1 MRPSVGS
8 EQFVMSAKALLEVEA
23 ERMVH
28 GAAVR
33 VVGVHVAEW
42 DAVVERGER
51 IARSIEA
58 LTLQSLKYLFCQS
71 DAGATTARYQRASN
85 RGIQSARTKEIHQR
99 SRNIR
104 LTSHH
109 SARRERRRTTDSER
123 ACRIARIRRLNSASL
138 CGLLCN
144 KQIVHHQIATNRVR
158 IDRAVQVPAAVEGV
172 CDVKGVTVS

>member
-8 EQFVMSAKALLEVEA
+8 EQFVMSAKALLEVQA

-71 DAGATTARYQRASN
+71 DAGPPPARYQRARN
-85 RGIQSARTKEIHQR
+85 RGIQSPRTKEIHQQ

-104 LTSHH
+104 LTP
-109 SARRERRRTTDSER
+109 TTPQGGN
-123 ACRIARIRRLNSASL
+123 A
-138 CGLLCN
+138 
-144 KQIVHHQIATNRVR
+144 
-158 IDRAVQVPAAVEGV
+158 
-172 CDVKGVTVS
+172 